1 MTGANGAWS
10 EEEKAQLRTLK
21 RQGLDNET
29 IAERMHRSVSSI
41 KRKVARHNQVV
52 RRRKAWL
59 DANRLTQ

>member
-10 EEEKAQLRTLK
+10 EEEKATLRSLK
-21 RQGLDNET
+21 RRGLDNET
-29 IAERMHRSVSSI
+29 IALRMGRSVSSI

-52 RRRKAWL
+52 RRRKAWM